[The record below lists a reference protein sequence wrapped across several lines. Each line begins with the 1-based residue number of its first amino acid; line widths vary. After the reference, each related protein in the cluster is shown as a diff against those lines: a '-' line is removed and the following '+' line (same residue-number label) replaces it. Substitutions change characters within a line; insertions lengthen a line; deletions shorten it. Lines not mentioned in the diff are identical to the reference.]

1 MKISKPA
8 FEIMWPLEAEYKK
21 VLRFKMFMQALLS
34 TSNAILSTC
43 QRTFPAFCR
52 AASLSPHTLLSA
64 SLCPTFFPNC
74 FFLFL
79 FCIQPRWGGHCSWVL
94 ASFQD
99 TKTVVW
105 PHLWSRLLHS
115 QSKVDF
121 CTKNGTS
128 KIIFWLDLSSNSF
141 KNWIYQNMVVP
152 IQVALLI

>member
-1 MKISKPA
+1 MIKTCNNKIVACQKWV
-8 FEIMWPLEAEYKK
+8 EVEAKK
-21 VLRFKMFMQALLS
+21 GLRFKMFMQALLS

-52 AASLSPHTLLSA
+52 ATSLSPHTLLSA
-64 SLCPTFFPNC
+64 SLCPTFFPIV

-105 PHLWSRLLHS
+105 PHFWSRLLDS
-115 QSKVDF
+115 QPKVDF
-121 CTKNGTS
+121 CPKNGTS
-128 KIIFWLDLSSNSF
+128 KIIFWLGLSSNTF
-141 KNWIYQNMVVP
+141 KNWIYQKMVCSKVHD
-152 IQVALLI
+152 I